1 MVEREPPVVV
11 SACLAGIG
19 CRYDGKDNTDPRVME
34 LVRNGNVILV
44 CPEQMG
50 GLPTPRPASGR
61 DGDRVITLDG
71 TDVTNQFNAG
81 AEAVVKL
88 AELNG
93 CKKAILKARSPS
105 CGIGKCIGIEKLRG
119 GDYQNRDGVT
129 AEKLRT
135 LGLELQTEEEL

>member
-1 MVEREPPVVV
+1 MVDKEPPIIV

-19 CRYDGKDNTDPRVME
+19 CRYDGKDNTDPKVME

-61 DGDRVITLDG
+61 DGDGVFTLDG

-81 AEAVVKL
+81 AEAVAKL

-105 CGIGKCIGIEKLRG
+105 CGVGKCISIEKLRG
-119 GDYQNRDGVT
+119 GDYQDRDGVT
-129 AEKLRT
+129 TEKLRV

>member
-1 MVEREPPVVV
+1 MVDKEPPIIV

-19 CRYDGKDNTDPRVME
+19 CRYDGKDNTDPKVME
-34 LVRNGNVILV
+34 LMRSRNVILV

-61 DGDRVITLDG
+61 DGNNVVTLDG
-71 TDVTNQFNAG
+71 ANVTNQFNAG

-105 CGIGKCIGIEKLRG
+105 CGVGKCIGIEKLSG
-119 GDYQNRDGVT
+119 GNYQDRDGVT
-129 AEKLRT
+129 AEKLRA
-135 LGLELQTEEEL
+135 LSLELQTEEEL